1 MCTYAA
7 SSGTPKIQ
15 VCACHVKEE
24 GWMPSKGSRIQL
36 EGRNGYQ
43 FAVRHLSLE
52 DAEALLVLAAEPPCD
67 FVLKCHEIRD
77 RNSTD
82 FPGRGVSCRTSSG

>member
-1 MCTYAA
+1 
-7 SSGTPKIQ
+7 
-15 VCACHVKEE
+15 
-24 GWMPSKGSRIQL
+24 MPSKGSRIQL

-82 FPGRGVSCRTSSG
+82 FPSRGVSCRTSSG